1 MKSLDVAHINPF
13 LQSSISVIEMTTQ
26 VKLAVGKPGLSEL
39 NFPGKAF
46 LLQVGVTG
54 ELKGQVLMAM
64 SEESAR
70 FFAEKMM
77 MGMQIDELNDMA
89 VSALCELSNMVM
101 GNTATIFAS
110 KGVSM
115 DITPPIATRGE
126 NLTMRS
132 DIQALRVPMLND
144 GEEIFA
150 LYICVGEE

>member
-77 MGMQIDELNDMA
+77 MGMQMDELNDMA

-110 KGVSM
+110 
-115 DITPPIATRGE
+115 TRGE

>member
-77 MGMQIDELNDMA
+77 MGMQMDELNDMA

-115 DITPPIATRGE
+115 DITIATRGE

-150 LYICVGEE
+150 PYICVGEE

>member
-54 ELKGQVLMAM
+54 ELMAM

-77 MGMQIDELNDMA
+77 MGMQMDELNDMA

>member
-1 MKSLDVAHINPF
+1 
-13 LQSSISVIEMTTQ
+13 
-26 VKLAVGKPGLSEL
+26 
-39 NFPGKAF
+39 
-46 LLQVGVTG
+46 
-54 ELKGQVLMAM
+54 
-64 SEESAR
+64 
-70 FFAEKMM
+70 
-77 MGMQIDELNDMA
+77 
-89 VSALCELSNMVM
+89 MVM

>member
-77 MGMQIDELNDMA
+77 MGMQMDELNDMA

-101 GNTATIFAS
+101 GRFPGAIAECS
-110 KGVSM
+110 ESM
-115 DITPPIATRGE
+115 PLCNCVT
-126 NLTMRS
+126 LH
-132 DIQALRVPMLND
+132 IQ
-144 GEEIFA
+144 
-150 LYICVGEE
+150 

>member
-13 LQSSISVIEMTTQ
+13 LQSSISVSEMTTQ

-39 NFPGKAF
+39 IFPGKAF

-101 GNTATIFAS
+101 GNF
-110 KGVSM
+110 V
-115 DITPPIATRGE
+115 
-126 NLTMRS
+126 
-132 DIQALRVPMLND
+132 
-144 GEEIFA
+144 F
-150 LYICVGEE
+150 

>member
-101 GNTATIFAS
+101 GNT
-110 KGVSM
+110 GY
-115 DITPPIATRGE
+115 DICFKRCFYGYYTADCNQR
-126 NLTMRS
+126 RKS
-132 DIQALRVPMLND
+132 DYA
-144 GEEIFA
+144 F
-150 LYICVGEE
+150 